1 MAIDWRLDGREFVN
15 CNCAYGCP
23 CQFNALPTHGFCEAA
38 IGFQFDSGHFG
49 DVQLDGLRAV
59 ALYHWPGAVHQG
71 NGTMQL
77 VIDERANA
85 QQRHAL
91 ATIMS
96 GGETM
101 DMATMWWIFAAMC
114 PAKLET
120 LYRPI
125 TLEIDVKSRRGTMV
139 VPGILEGHG
148 EPIRNP
154 VTGVELRAR
163 IGLPNGF
170 EYRLA
175 EVASGR
181 TKASGTIALDFDRTH
196 AHFVDL
202 HLSGRGVVE
211 SAA

>member
-1 MAIDWRLDGREFVN
+1 MAIDWKIDGREFVN

-38 IGFQFDSGHFG
+38 IGFRFDSGHFG
-49 DVQLDGLRAV
+49 DVRLDGLRAV
-59 ALYHWPGAVHQG
+59 AIYHWPGAVHQG

-85 QQRHAL
+85 QQRQAL
-91 ATIMS
+91 ATIMT

-101 DMATMWWIFAAMC
+101 DMATMWSIFAAMC

-181 TKASGTIALDFDRTH
+181 TKASGTIALDFDGTH

-211 SAA
+211 PTA